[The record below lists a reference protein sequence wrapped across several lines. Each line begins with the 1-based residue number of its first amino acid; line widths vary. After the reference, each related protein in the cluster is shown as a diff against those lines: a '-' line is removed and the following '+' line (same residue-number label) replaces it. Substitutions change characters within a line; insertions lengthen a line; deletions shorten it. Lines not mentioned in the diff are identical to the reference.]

1 MSTSDLLFSTDHEW
15 VLIKGLIARIGIT
28 DFAQDALGDVVFV
41 QPATLGQK
49 LGAGDSFSEV
59 ESTKSVSDIYAPLGG
74 VVVTVNEALD
84 ADPGLVNTDPYGQ
97 GWICELEITPDAD
110 TSHLMTGDAYAI
122 FVAG

>member
-1 MSTSDLLFSTDHEW
+1 MGTSDLLFSTDHEW
-15 VLIKGLIARIGIT
+15 VLITGLIARIGIT

-74 VVVTVNEALD
+74 VVVAVNEALD
-84 ADPGLVNTDPYGQ
+84 ADPGLVNSDPYGQ

-110 TSHLMTGDAYAI
+110 ISHLMTGDAYAI

>member
-1 MSTSDLLFSTDHEW
+1 MSASDLLFSTDHEW
-15 VLIKGLIARIGIT
+15 VLITGLIARIGIT

-74 VVVTVNEALD
+74 VVVAVNKALD
-84 ADPGLVNTDPYGQ
+84 TDPGLVNSDPYGQ
-97 GWICELEITPDAD
+97 GWICDLEINPDAD
-110 TSHLMTGDAYAI
+110 ISHLMTGDAYAI

>member
-1 MSTSDLLFSTDHEW
+1 MGTSDLLFSTDHEW
-15 VLIKGLIARIGIT
+15 VLITGLIARIGIT

-74 VVVTVNEALD
+74 VVVAVNEALD
-84 ADPGLVNTDPYGQ
+84 ADPGLVNSDPYGQ

>member
-15 VLIKGLIARIGIT
+15 VLITGLIARIGIT

-49 LGAGDSFSEV
+49 LGVGDSFSEV

-74 VVVTVNEALD
+74 VVVAVNEALD
-84 ADPGLVNTDPYGQ
+84 ADPGLVNSDPYGQ

>member
-1 MSTSDLLFSTDHEW
+1 MSPSDLLFSTDHEW
-15 VLIKGLIARIGIT
+15 VLITGLIARIGIT

-74 VVVTVNEALD
+74 VVVAVNEALD
-84 ADPGLVNTDPYGQ
+84 ADPGLVNSDPYGQ
-97 GWICELEITPDAD
+97 GWICDLEITPDAD
-110 TSHLMTGDAYAI
+110 ISHLMTADAYAI

>member
-1 MSTSDLLFSTDHEW
+1 MSTSNLLFSTDHEW
-15 VLIKGLIARIGIT
+15 VLITGLIARIGVT

-74 VVVTVNEALD
+74 VVVAVNEALD
-84 ADPGLVNTDPYGQ
+84 ADPGLVNSDPYGQ

>member
-1 MSTSDLLFSTDHEW
+1 MRTSDLLFSTDHEW
-15 VLIKGLIARIGIT
+15 VLITGLIARIGIT

-41 QPATLGQK
+41 QPAALGQK

-74 VVVTVNEALD
+74 VVVAVNEALD
-84 ADPGLVNTDPYGQ
+84 ADPGLVNSDPYGQ
-97 GWICELEITPDAD
+97 GWICELEITADAD
-110 TSHLMTGDAYAI
+110 ISHLMTGDAYAI

>member
-15 VLIKGLIARIGIT
+15 VLITGLIARIGIT

-41 QPATLGQK
+41 QPATLGHK

-74 VVVTVNEALD
+74 VVVAVNEALD
-84 ADPGLVNTDPYGQ
+84 ADPGLVNSDPYGQ

-110 TSHLMTGDAYAI
+110 TSHLMTADAYAI

>member
-1 MSTSDLLFSTDHEW
+1 M
-15 VLIKGLIARIGIT
+15 
-28 DFAQDALGDVVFV
+28 
-41 QPATLGQK
+41 
-49 LGAGDSFSEV
+49 

-74 VVVTVNEALD
+74 VVVAVNEALD
-84 ADPGLVNTDPYGQ
+84 ADPGLVNSDPYGQ

>member
-1 MSTSDLLFSTDHEW
+1 MSASDLLFSTDHEW
-15 VLIKGLIARIGIT
+15 VLITGLIARIGIT

-74 VVVTVNEALD
+74 VVVAVNEALD
-84 ADPGLVNTDPYGQ
+84 ADPGLVNSDPYGQ

-110 TSHLMTGDAYAI
+110 ISHLMTGDAYAI

>member
-1 MSTSDLLFSTDHEW
+1 MSASDLLFSTDHEW
-15 VLIKGLIARIGIT
+15 VLITGLIARIGIT

-74 VVVTVNEALD
+74 VVVAVNEALD
-84 ADPGLVNTDPYGQ
+84 ADPGLVNSDPYGQ
-97 GWICELEITPDAD
+97 GWICELEMTPDAD

>member
-15 VLIKGLIARIGIT
+15 VLITGMIARIGIT

-74 VVVTVNEALD
+74 VVVAVNEALD
-84 ADPGLVNTDPYGQ
+84 ADPGLVNSDPYGQ

-110 TSHLMTGDAYAI
+110 TSHLMTADAYAI